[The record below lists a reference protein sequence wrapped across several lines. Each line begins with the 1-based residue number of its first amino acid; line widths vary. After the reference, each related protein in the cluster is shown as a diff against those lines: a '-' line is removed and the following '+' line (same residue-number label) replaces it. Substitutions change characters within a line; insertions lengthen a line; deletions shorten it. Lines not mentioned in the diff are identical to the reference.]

1 MWHHFSLQQKHSRSQ
16 TSVPLDLQL
25 VHRNRSGVGVTQISH
40 PARFLYTE
48 HCDFF
53 KLYCEKPRKTKQAWH
68 PTLWLSLSYKTRKST
83 ITSHQRKDNNKW
95 FIHKESSLSTHEKHW
110 FGLYCCKTN
119 IYESGNVS
127 RGLWCESMFIFSS
140 MSMMQ
145 LYMCAPFVSYNLHLT
160 VLTHLSWIWIKSF
173 ITLEK
178 EENMP
183 SSAPQTPRIMKSYL
197 SLSWKNKIKTISW
210 KWIHDFCHTQTAMCE
225 YFLCTY
231 YYIHC

>member
-68 PTLWLSLSYKTRKST
+68 PTLWLSLSFHYTYKTRKST
-83 ITSHQRKDNNKW
+83 LTSHQRKDNNKW

-127 RGLWCESMFIFSS
+127 RLLLSEVFDVSPCSFSRLCRWCSFT
-140 MSMMQ
+140 
-145 LYMCAPFVSYNLHLT
+145 C
-160 VLTHLSWIWIKSF
+160 VL
-173 ITLEK
+173 
-178 EENMP
+178 
-183 SSAPQTPRIMKSYL
+183 RL
-197 SLSWKNKIKTISW
+197 SLII
-210 KWIHDFCHTQTAMCE
+210 
-225 YFLCTY
+225 
-231 YYIHC
+231 YIWQFWLICPEFELNLL

>member
-1 MWHHFSLQQKHSRSQ
+1 MIHSQRIIIVNTWKALIWTLLLQNKY
-16 TSVPLDLQL
+16 LWIWKCF
-25 VHRNRSGVGVTQISH
+25 QIIIV
-40 PARFLYTE
+40 
-48 HCDFF
+48 
-53 KLYCEKPRKTKQAWH
+53 W
-68 PTLWLSLSYKTRKST
+68 
-83 ITSHQRKDNNKW
+83 
-95 FIHKESSLSTHEKHW
+95 
-110 FGLYCCKTN
+110 
-119 IYESGNVS
+119 
-127 RGLWCESMFIFSS
+127 GLWCESMFIFSS